1 MELIKDT
8 EVRSAYQLLK
18 NAVNH
23 TPLQYDRYLSEKYQ
37 ATVLLKRR
45 PAESSCSFKLARR
58 AIITHWRS
66 FQRQGEQVL

>member
-37 ATVLLKRR
+37 ATVLLKREACR
-45 PAESSCSFKLARR
+45 KFVHLSYAAL
-58 AIITHWRS
+58 ITQLRS
-66 FQRQGEQVL
+66 FQRQN

>member
-37 ATVLLKRR
+37 ATVLLKKRR
-45 PAESSCSFKLARR
+45 PAESSF
-58 AIITHWRS
+58 I
-66 FQRQGEQVL
+66 